1 MDDFLK
7 LIWFGYNFWVQKT
20 RCSSQIKFARSIFC
34 YHQQFLCILCKV
46 VICASFD
53 SRCLKASHVI
63 YELTSNIKWTVE
75 LGKPRHNFLPVEAL
89 LLHFGMTLS
98 KKKIFFAMFTDCKY
112 LVNLTRIYNG
122 VFQRCY
128 HFSHSIFKNPFM
140 NPFVVSRI
148 NIKQLNTILK
158 YKFEIYGN
166 FW

>member
-1 MDDFLK
+1 MVTIFEFK
-7 LIWFGYNFWVQKT
+7 KQGVT
-20 RCSSQIKFARSIFC
+20 SQIKFARSIFC

-89 LLHFGMTLS
+89 LLHYGMTPIKENL
-98 KKKIFFAMFTDCKY
+98 IFLVMIYWFFTR
-112 LVNLTRIYNG
+112 RIYNG

-158 YKFEIYGN
+158 YKFEI
-166 FW
+166 